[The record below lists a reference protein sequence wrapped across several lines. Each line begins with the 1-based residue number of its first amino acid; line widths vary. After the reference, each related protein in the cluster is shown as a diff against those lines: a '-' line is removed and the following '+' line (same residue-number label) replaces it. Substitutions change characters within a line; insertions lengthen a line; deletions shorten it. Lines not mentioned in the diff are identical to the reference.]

1 MVVIFHLLVIFWFV
15 IIAGLLLLA
24 NDFGRSRKLR

>member
-1 MVVIFHLLVIFWFV
+1 MIVVFHLLVIFWFV
-15 IIAGLLLLA
+15 IIASLLLLA